1 MKVTNATELFLFDM
15 TSLNSYIFQFCSFK
29 NPDKNYTQYLLPNY
43 IAQCFDYMQKYE
55 NIKIDGIKYTSVQN
69 KVGEKY
75 ASYVLF
81 NKTQYDF
88 KDVEIVE

>member
-1 MKVTNATELFLFDM
+1 MH
-15 TSLNSYIFQFCSFK
+15 
-29 NPDKNYTQYLLPNY
+29 
-43 IAQCFDYMQKYE
+43 KYE

-88 KDVEIVE
+88 KDIVIVE